1 MLVSNIVTVL
11 NPEAY
16 AVTYEEVVFLL
27 VAITVSKDVVV
38 LYAVVLLVATA
49 LSVVLL
55 VSKSVS

>member
-49 LSVVLL
+49 LFVVLL